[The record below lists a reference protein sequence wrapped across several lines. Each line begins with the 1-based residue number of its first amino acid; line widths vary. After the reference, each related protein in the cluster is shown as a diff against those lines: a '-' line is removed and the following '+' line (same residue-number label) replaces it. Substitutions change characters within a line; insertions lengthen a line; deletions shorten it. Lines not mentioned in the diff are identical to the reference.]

1 MPDSFSSLRTYCAL
15 RARCAV
21 LIFGVHFLP
30 RGKKR
35 TKKTRGG
42 YAPQPRAAVG
52 GATVRLA
59 DKARLKG
66 LGKCTV
72 PHLVDGCRP
81 RWSWAS
87 GAMPK

>member
-1 MPDSFSSLRTYCAL
+1 VLLSNLR
-15 RARCAV
+15 
-21 LIFGVHFLP
+21 VHFLP

-42 YAPQPRAAVG
+42 YAPHPRAAVG

-66 LGKCTV
+66 LGKCKCSVLFGTASKT
-72 PHLVDGCRP
+72 G
-81 RWSWAS
+81 WAGVLCPTS
-87 GAMPK
+87 GEHAADISKNGEFG